1 VFNIIVTRV
10 QDIKAGVAI
19 FLVEPRP
26 FYKWVGRKEKEK
38 KTTTQQSVYRFQTFF
53 FLYMSILVVKLF
65 TFTSLAIL

>member
-1 VFNIIVTRV
+1 MVCVHYIIVTRV

-38 KTTTQQSVYRFQTFF
+38 KQQHSNQFTDFKHFSFF
-53 FLYMSILVVKLF
+53 ICPF
-65 TFTSLAIL
+65 